1 MAGRFLLVIV
11 LGLGLLCSGGGS
23 WGADVKAI
31 MAQADALWPQRADLS
46 KCRESIRL
54 YEEVIAQ
61 DTSNVEALWKTARAH
76 WWLGSHSPEGEKL
89 AIFEKGTE
97 YAKKGVMHKDDCVDC
112 HYWLG
117 VNYGVYGEAKGV
129 LKSLS
134 LVDPIKEEMERVI
147 KLDPGFMHGGAYRV
161 LGRMAYKL
169 PWIAGGSKKE
179 SVEQLKK
186 ALQYGPNSF
195 LTRVFLAETYL
206 DMDEKEL
213 ARKELE
219 WCINAADAADPGDK
233 EDREKARKL
242 YEKHFK

>member
-1 MAGRFLLVIV
+1 LYLVIV
-11 LGLGLLCSGGGS
+11 LGAGLLCSGGVS

-31 MAQADALWPQRADLS
+31 LAQADALWPQRSDPAKS
-46 KCRESIRL
+46 RECIRL

-61 DTSNVEALWKTARAH
+61 DSSNVEAFWKLARAC
-76 WWLGSHSPEGEKL
+76 WWLGSHSPEDDKL
-89 AIFEKGTE
+89 AILEKGVE
-97 YAKKGVMHKDDCVDC
+97 YAKKAVTFKDDCADC

-117 VNYGVYGEAKGV
+117 VNYGVYGESKGV

-134 LVDPIKEEMERVI
+134 LVDPIREEMEKVI
-147 KLDPGFMHGGAYRV
+147 QLDPGFMHGGAYRV

-169 PWIAGGSKKE
+169 PWFAGGSKKE

-186 ALQYGPNSF
+186 ALHYGPNSF

-206 DMDEKEL
+206 DMDENEL

-219 WCINAADAADPGDK
+219 WCINATDTADPGDK